1 MKIKVIDPNGVH
13 FSGKVLPVDSVHEI
27 AKGPH
32 TGAWLRFKQVEEVK
46 GKKGE
51 EDDKPEKGGKPDKD
65 EKK

>member
-1 MKIKVIDPNGVH
+1 MKIRVIDPNGVH
-13 FSGKVLPVDSVHEI
+13 YAGKVLPVDSVHEI

-46 GKKGE
+46 EKAPKAE
-51 EDDKPEKGGKPDKD
+51 KDDESTPDKK